1 MDYDIFETELEE
13 QIPLIKA
20 FYELEINPWVFNKLQ
35 TVDTVHILTSFLL
48 DTLYTHIVIKPKI
61 KGDKFDLC
69 AIIKDGLKF
78 LGTVSASENIHVLRH
93 ITRIHKVIMSREY
106 QLPREIYD
114 FVDILSIDGSSEFS
128 LLLRRFIASA
138 EESQQE
144 AEDSLIRNWMS
155 ALDEFFKIRMA
166 IEILEKN

>member
-1 MDYDIFETELEE
+1 MDYDIFETKLEE

-35 TVDTVHILTSFLL
+35 TVDAVHILTSFLL
-48 DTLYTHIVIKPKI
+48 DTPYKHIVIKPKI

-78 LGTVSASENIHVLRH
+78 LGTVSTSENIYVLRH
-93 ITRIHKVIMSREY
+93 IARIHKVIMSRSY
-106 QLPREIYD
+106 QLPRELYD
-114 FVDILSIDGSSEFS
+114 FGDILSIDGSPEFS
-128 LLLRRFIASA
+128 LLLRRFIASG

-155 ALDEFFKIRMA
+155 ALDEFFKIRIA